1 MLSAGVGY
9 NNFSFPGFYKKLA
22 ESGMTKMVES
32 ERIFMGNTLLDRKL
46 AEEKLRNEVQSVN
59 DRLSKEVKSV
69 DSCKSVNDSVKQLT
83 GWHKGQ
89 TESFEVLATSIFKQH
104 MVKPVSQGGLGYDE
118 GEIYELQRGQL
129 KVLGKHPGQ
138 PMYSDEVCEGENKKK
153 VRGFEWDGVLIGTQP
168 GSASSAGTTTMFLIE
183 AKTNVSTEDIS
194 NPSPT
199 RDDGMVQ
206 RMVRTELY
214 LERCI
219 EGVFKERTIRAQASA
234 WVPDSTMPDKIVGVL
249 VARGFG
255 QHSIDEALKSGIW
268 CVQENGTAFKVTPP
282 DNQVT
287 PPGNQAG

>member
-1 MLSAGVGY
+1 
-9 NNFSFPGFYKKLA
+9 
-22 ESGMTKMVES
+22 MTKMVES

-168 GSASSAGTTTMFLIE
+168 GSASSPSSRTMFLIE

-249 VARGFG
+249 VARGFV
-255 QHSIDEALKSGIW
+255 QHSIEKAWEHGIW
-268 CVQENGTAFKVTPP
+268 CVQENGTAFKVMAP
-282 DNQVT
+282 DNQAV
-287 PPGNQAG
+287 

>member
-1 MLSAGVGY
+1 
-9 NNFSFPGFYKKLA
+9 
-22 ESGMTKMVES
+22 MTKMVES
-32 ERIFMGNTLLDRKL
+32 ETIFMGTTLLDRKL
-46 AEEKLRNEVQSVN
+46 EKMLADQMADRKPAEEKLRIGLES
-59 DRLSKEVKSV
+59 LSKEV
-69 DSCKSVNDSVKQLT
+69 KSVNDSVKQLT

-104 MVKPVSQGGLGYDE
+104 MVKPVAEGGLGYE
-118 GEIYELQRGQL
+118 GEIYELPRGYL
-129 KVLGKHPGQ
+129 KVLGQHPGQ
-138 PMYSDEVCEGENKKK
+138 PMYSDEVCEGNNKKK

-249 VARGFG
+249 VARGFV
-255 QHSIDEALKSGIW
+255 QHSIEKAWEHGIW
-268 CVQENGTAFKVTPP
+268 CVQENGTAFKVMAP
-282 DNQVT
+282 DNQAV
-287 PPGNQAG
+287 